1 MSGDEQNLNP
11 QIRTVEIGVRNLRKI
26 SIFPMSMSDQ
36 AKFTDLLQEALT
48 AFFEQAPGGKLDEEN
63 LIPLFASL
71 GKLVS
76 KNSQEFIKIVTDSEQ
91 VNPKKIF
98 GEITNTQMSLIIK
111 HIVEDNYEEPSKNAL
126 SLFQTIKSLFQ
137 WERPSPTSLN
147 DIANT
152 VSSTSIPEDGEK
164 VD

>member
-11 QIRTVEIGVRNLRKI
+11 QIRSVEIGVRDLRKI

-48 AFFEQAPGGKLDEEN
+48 AFFEQAPGGNLTEEN

-71 GKLVS
+71 GKLVQ
-76 KNSQEFIKIVTDSEQ
+76 KNSQEFIKIVTDKEQ
-91 VNPKKIF
+91 VDPEKF
-98 GEITNTQMSLIIK
+98 YGEITNTQMSVIIE
-111 HIVEDNYEEPSKNAL
+111 HIIRDNYEEPSKNAL

-137 WERPSPTSLN
+137 WERLSPTSLN
-147 DIANT
+147 GITNTTSDI
-152 VSSTSIPEDGEK
+152 STPEDGE
-164 VD
+164 VED